1 MWVKFQQ
8 PLGNQH
14 HQNALAAALGVPD
27 HTAFLLFYPLL
38 GRFHTV
44 VLMDARY
51 LLLPAIEDDE
61 VADQIQQAHLV
72 KHLRQWFIQQRT
84 LCEWL

>member
-1 MWVKFQQ
+1 VRVKFQQ

-27 HTAFLLFYPLL
+27 HTAFLLLHPLL
-38 GRFHTV
+38 GRFHAV
-44 VLMDARY
+44 VLMDARH

-72 KHLRQWFIQQRT
+72 KHLRQWFIQQST
-84 LCEWL
+84 LSKGL